1 MNSVAGVQKAKYF
14 FLKNKK
20 HQIGPYRFK
29 YAMRQVK
36 SLKKIYRDVPCTHAQ
51 ENNFSCFAI
60 HKLEKRI

>member
-36 SLKKIYRDVPCTHAQ
+36 SLKKKYRDVPCTHHLVYTIGCAR
-51 ENNFSCFAI
+51 
-60 HKLEKRI
+60 K

>member
-36 SLKKIYRDVPCTHAQ
+36 SLKRFRDVPCTH
-51 ENNFSCFAI
+51 
-60 HKLEKRI
+60 HLV